1 MDAIQEFRVLDNTSA
16 EFGRSSGSNVN
27 IVIKSGTRNLH
38 GSAYEYLRNDKF
50 DANDFFAN
58 KQNTGKVPFRQNQY
72 GVAVGRPGDHPED
85 LPRPRQDVLVLQL
98 GRLSRAPGS
107 NQHQQFP
114 DRRPQRDGD
123 FSALST
129 SRSTIPFT
137 GVAGPNGVDRP
148 AAVRRQHH
156 PRNLIN
162 PAMKFWLDTMIPL
175 PNRPGLTNNFVN
187 TQGFANDR
195 DAIKFAAITTSAA
208 RTLLSVRW
216 SRQRVGQNQPG
227 GNPYL

>member
-1 MDAIQEFRVLDNTSA
+1 MISVNGQRRQDNNFTRRRRRQQFHDDELARHVAVDGRHSGVPRSRQYSA

-72 GVAVGRPGDHPED
+72 GVAVGGPVVIPKLYQRAG
-85 LPRPRQDVLVLQL
+85 QDFLVLQL
-98 GRLSRAPGS
+98 GRLPRAPRP

-114 DRRPQRDGD
+114 DRGPARRRLLGAYRRRFTIRSRVWPDRTARSSGNR
-123 FSALST
+123 SRAT
-129 SRSTIPFT
+129 SS
-137 GVAGPNGVDRP
+137 
-148 AAVRRQHH
+148 RQTASV
-156 PRNLIN
+156 

-175 PNRPGLTNNFVN
+175 PN
-187 TQGFANDR
+187 
-195 DAIKFAAITTSAA
+195 AA
-208 RTLLSVRW
+208 RAD
-216 SRQRVGQNQPG
+216 Q
-227 GNPYL
+227 